1 MRAKFIKVHSW
12 MQLMKFPVLFVW
24 FMCCGLALPAAAGDL
39 HNATSTDGPQKST
52 DGPQKHKQ
60 KEQQQRVQQSKA
72 QSIKRGKQLYYA
84 NNCQSCHTIGNR
96 GAKFGP
102 ALDKLGKHA
111 SALEMS
117 EEIHGGADEPEMD
130 FKTRHLT
137 RDEQRSIID
146 FLLSVQDKSTK
157 QAGSH

>member
-12 MQLMKFPVLFVW
+12 MQLMKIPVLSVLFVLSS
-24 FMCCGLALPAAAGDL
+24 LALPAGAGDS
-39 HNATSTDGPQKST
+39 HDAKST
-52 DGPQKHKQ
+52 DGQKKHKQ
-60 KEQQQRVQQSKA
+60 NEQKQQQQRVQQSKA

-137 RDEQRSIID
+137 KDEQRSIID
-146 FLLSVQDKSTK
+146 FLLSVQDKATK

>member
-12 MQLMKFPVLFVW
+12 MQMMKIPVLSVLFVVS
-24 FMCCGLALPAAAGDL
+24 GLALPAGAGDS
-39 HNATSTDGPQKST
+39 HDAKAADGQ
-52 DGPQKHKQ
+52 QKHKQ
-60 KEQQQRVQQSKA
+60 DVQQQQRVQQNKA

-137 RDEQRSIID
+137 KDEQRSIID
-146 FLLSVQDKSTK
+146 FLLSVQDKATK